1 MCNLGATVR
10 SQQSTG
16 QLIHDPINRDFII
29 GHTVIV
35 IMTVTIIISHADS
48 WWRWGAAAFCLMWV
62 LFAAGLWRHFARHE
76 ARRSRTGRLAGC

>member
-16 QLIHDPINRDFII
+16 QLIHNSINRDFIL
-29 GHTVIV
+29 GHIVIV
-35 IMTVTIIISHADS
+35 IMIVTIIISHADS
-48 WWRWGAAAFCLMWV
+48 WWRWAAAAFCLMWV